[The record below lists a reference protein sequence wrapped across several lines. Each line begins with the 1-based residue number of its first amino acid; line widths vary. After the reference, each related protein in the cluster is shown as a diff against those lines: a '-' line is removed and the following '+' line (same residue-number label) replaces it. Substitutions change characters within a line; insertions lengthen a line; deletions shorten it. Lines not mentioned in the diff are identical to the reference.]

1 MKLTKSNVVLST
13 VSHNSY
19 GTLRERL
26 LTHIKGLSRQQ
37 RLIADYLLD
46 NLMEVPFMSVPQ
58 LAERSGAS
66 EATVVRLCQSIGFT
80 GFSDMK
86 MALVENLREEMQS
99 SAQDQSADTIDR
111 NTTDVLGS
119 VAELEIHNI
128 KQTLENIERS
138 TFEEV
143 ATTLFR
149 ADHVFTFGL
158 GVSAHLAEIASY
170 LFTEHGLR
178 SNSFSTHFTSPRE
191 QLVTLR
197 ATDVLV
203 VFSLPP
209 YSRQTLEVLEEA
221 VERGMKTIAITDR
234 PSAPAAISAGQS
246 LVVSSHGM
254 TFTNA
259 TASTNVLLNALVVE
273 IASRHRGDSVDA
285 LSRINR
291 ILSNQSYLVDENS

>member
-1 MKLTKSNVVLST
+1 MKLHKSSSVLS
-13 VSHNSY
+13 SASNSSY

-46 NLMEVPFMSVPQ
+46 NLREVPFLSVPQ

-99 SAQDQSADTIDR
+99 STQDQAADTIAR
-111 NTTDVLGS
+111 NATDVLGS

-158 GVSAHLAEIASY
+158 GVSAHLAELASY

-178 SNSFSTHFTSPRE
+178 SNSFGTHFTSPRE

-234 PSAPAAISAGQS
+234 PSAPTAITAGQS

-291 ILSNQSYLVDENS
+291 ILSNQSYLVDETS